1 MTVSVRARVRFGLGP
16 LPVYSLHGE
25 PAAMIGELVAFA
37 EAGCDEL
44 IVVFKET
51 GPDELCNAV
60 ERFDSEV
67 YRPALERIPHTD
79 GGMGDDR

>member
-1 MTVSVRARVRFGLGP
+1 
-16 LPVYSLHGE
+16 
-25 PAAMIGELVAFA
+25 MIGEVVAFA
-37 EAGCDEL
+37 RAGCEEL

-67 YRPALERIPHTD
+67 YRPALERIAHTD
-79 GGMGDDR
+79 GGMGDDKP